1 MIIVIVVFF
10 PTCNSIRAST
20 TSSIS
25 ILHPQLPSSCGKRMR
40 RLLVIYSDLY
50 GGLLK
55 WGTLKSS
62 IAIGFS
68 IINHPYF
75 WGSPILGNF
84 HIPHLLDQILPFVS
98 LSCLSMRRKRSTTE
112 TLTAELCLHPIVL
125 LLGIKR
131 HEHTFT
137 HSTLHHTQPCA
148 HSNTLTHLPA
158 SSPALDL
165 AGLKALQIECHFW
178 NVRKYVR

>member
-1 MIIVIVVFF
+1 
-10 PTCNSIRAST
+10 
-20 TSSIS
+20 
-25 ILHPQLPSSCGKRMR
+25 MR

-62 IAIGFS
+62 IVIGCS

-84 HIPHLLDQILPFVS
+84 HIPQLLDQILLFVS
-98 LSCLSMRRKRSTTE
+98 LSCLSMRLSSTTE
-112 TLTAELCLHPIVL
+112 TLTAEVCLHPIVL

-137 HSTLHHTQPCA
+137 HTTLDHTQPRA
-148 HSNTLTHLPA
+148 HSNTLTPTLSSLSLSLSLTCQLPRQHVISSLFA
-158 SSPALDL
+158 SLMCTSTPLRGRQLWASPDPNPSRLNA
-165 AGLKALQIECHFW
+165 I
-178 NVRKYVR
+178 

>member
-1 MIIVIVVFF
+1 
-10 PTCNSIRAST
+10 
-20 TSSIS
+20 
-25 ILHPQLPSSCGKRMR
+25 MR

-131 HEHTFT
+131 HEHTFA

>member
-1 MIIVIVVFF
+1 
-10 PTCNSIRAST
+10 
-20 TSSIS
+20 
-25 ILHPQLPSSCGKRMR
+25 MR
-40 RLLVIYSDLY
+40 RLLVSDLY

-62 IAIGFS
+62 IVIGCS

-75 WGSPILGNF
+75 LGSPILGNF
-84 HIPHLLDQILPFVS
+84 HIPQLLDQILLFVS
-98 LSCLSMRRKRSTTE
+98 LSCLSMRLSSTTE

-137 HSTLHHTQPCA
+137 HTTLDHTQPRA

-158 SSPALDL
+158 SSPACHLQLVCQL
-165 AGLKALQIECHFW
+165 ASSGPPRTQTPPD
-178 NVRKYVR
+178 